1 MYAHSPVFPTS
12 VLTSSKTPPGAL
24 YTVHVADDPS
34 RRQFSHPLLAP
45 ITGASLLM
53 SFSAYNT
60 SGIGVLSTV
69 FSMITGTVGLWGL
82 WTVRS
87 IVSSYVAVSYTE
99 SIRSSS
105 PALAGVR
112 NLGQTNAPLPS
123 SSATN
128 LQRRRSRKAR
138 GRRGPNYGV
147 PSQSTLVSHS
157 QATGSRVI

>member
-1 MYAHSPVFPTS
+1 MYARPPVFPTS
-12 VLTSSKTPPGAL
+12 VLTTAKTPSGAL
-24 YTVHVADDPS
+24 YTINVTDDPS

-45 ITGASLLM
+45 ITGTSLLM

-87 IVSSYVAVSYTE
+87 IISSYVAVSYTE

-105 PALAGVR
+105 PVLTGAQ
-112 NLGQTNAPLPS
+112 NLGQTNAPPPS
-123 SSATN
+123 FLATN
-128 LQRRRSRKAR
+128 LQRRRSKGAR
-138 GRRGPNYGV
+138 G
-147 PSQSTLVSHS
+147 
-157 QATGSRVI
+157 